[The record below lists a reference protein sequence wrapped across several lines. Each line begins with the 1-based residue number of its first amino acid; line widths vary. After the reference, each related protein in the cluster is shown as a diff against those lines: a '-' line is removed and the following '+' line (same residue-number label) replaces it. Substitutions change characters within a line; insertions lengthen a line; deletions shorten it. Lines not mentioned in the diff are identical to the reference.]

1 MTLGGANLIGALWAT
16 WAVYWFIAALGVKQ
30 TRRLESPLS
39 RALHIVP
46 LFIAAWLLWH
56 PEMPHHFLEGRFLPD
71 APATYWT
78 GVALVAFGLLFAIW
92 ARNVLGRNWSGLVT
106 VKQDHELIRSG
117 PYRYVRHPIYT
128 GLLIAFAGSAIAR
141 GEWRGIL
148 ALAIV
153 FVALW
158 RKLRLEEQ
166 WMIETFGDAYVRYR
180 AEVRAL
186 IPFVL

>member
-1 MTLGGANLIGALWAT
+1 MNLGGANLIGMLWAA
-16 WAVYWFIAALGVKQ
+16 WAAYWFIAARSVKE

-39 RALHIVP
+39 RAGHIIP
-46 LFIAAWLLWH
+46 LFIAAWLLWTPALPQH
-56 PEMPHHFLEGRFLPD
+56 VLEGRFLPA

-78 GVALVAFGLLFAIW
+78 GVVIVAFGLLFAIW

-141 GEWRGIL
+141 GEWRGIV

-158 RKLRLEEQ
+158 RKLKLEER
-166 WMIETFGDAYVRYR
+166 WMIETFGDAYLRYR

>member
-1 MTLGGANLIGALWAT
+1 MNLGGANLIGMLWAA
-16 WAVYWFIAALGVKQ
+16 WAVYWFIAARSVKE

-39 RALHIVP
+39 RAGHIVP
-46 LFIAAWLLWH
+46 LFIAAWLLWTPTLPYH
-56 PEMPHHFLEGRFLPD
+56 VLEGRFLP
-71 APATYWT
+71 AVPATYWT
-78 GVALVAFGLLFAIW
+78 GVVIVALGLLFAIW
-92 ARNVLGRNWSGLVT
+92 ARNVLGRNWSGVVT
-106 VKQDHELIRSG
+106 VKQDHELIRRG

-141 GEWRGIL
+141 GEWRGLL

-153 FVALW
+153 FAALW
-158 RKLRLEEQ
+158 RKLKLEER
-166 WMIETFGDAYVRYR
+166 WMIETFGDAYLRYR